1 MKRQDKLSA
10 ILVTLSCIFFITFP
24 AHSLTLEENLL
35 IDQQLGILTRPW
47 LINVIRMASRDY
59 LHRQSRVPSGR
70 PEYTRRLGTVSN
82 APGII
87 NIPATV
93 RSTPPQTTVE
103 HRAPEKQHIQVYT
116 PDSVFPP
123 PEVVIVPKP
132 MKPDPPTLNPGPT
145 QTATE
150 YKPPVQY
157 FYFPTD

>member
-1 MKRQDKLSA
+1 MKRRDKLSA

-47 LINVIRMASRDY
+47 LINVIRMANRDY
-59 LHRQSRVPSGR
+59 LRRQSRVPSGR
-70 PEYTRRLGTVSN
+70 PEYIRPLVTVSN
-82 APGII
+82 APGIV

-93 RSTPPQTTVE
+93 V
-103 HRAPEKQHIQVYT
+103 HRVPEKQHVQVH
-116 PDSVFPP
+116 PSDSVVPP

-132 MKPDPPTLNPGPT
+132 IIPASPTLNPGPT

-150 YKPPVQY
+150 YKPQVQY